1 MSIGAVCNREVV
13 VTGPETTAREAAA
26 LMRAHHVGDVVVVD
40 EKRGQRRPIG
50 IITDRDLVIEVIA
63 EGIDPAS
70 VTVAELMT
78 RDVETIDE
86 GTDFWDALA
95 HMRACGVRRIPVV
108 NEKGGLEGIFTF
120 DDALEIVREGL
131 CDLGK
136 VVDGQIARER
146 RARPSRIAEPT

>member
-1 MSIGAVCNREVV
+1 MSIGAVCNREVI
-13 VTGPETTAREAAA
+13 VTGPETTAREAAE
-26 LMRAHHVGDVVVVD
+26 LMRAHHVGDIVVVE

-50 IITDRDLVIEVIA
+50 LITDRDLVIEVIA

-78 RDVETIDE
+78 RDLETIED
-86 GTDFWDALA
+86 GTDFWDVLSQ
-95 HMRACGVRRIPVV
+95 MRACGVRRIPIV
-108 NEKGGLEGIFTF
+108 NKKGGLEGIFTF
-120 DDALEIVREGL
+120 DDALELIREGL

-146 RARPSRIAEPT
+146 RARPSPLVT